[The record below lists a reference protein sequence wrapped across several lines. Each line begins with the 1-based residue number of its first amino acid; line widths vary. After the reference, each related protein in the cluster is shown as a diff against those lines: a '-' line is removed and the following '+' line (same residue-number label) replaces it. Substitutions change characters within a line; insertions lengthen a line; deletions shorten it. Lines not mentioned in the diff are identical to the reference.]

1 MDVLADLLQ
10 RARAHGAVF
19 AVSVCPA
26 PWGLLLDDD
35 LPLGVH
41 VALDGPTWVCVE
53 GQPDVCLEAGDLALV
68 AAGRP
73 HRLGSA
79 PDVAA
84 RTLDEVRAH
93 RTPGEADVFVLPGD
107 GPVSRVLCGAYR
119 FHGDLCAQL
128 VAAIPDLLVVRAGEL
143 PHLRGVVD
151 VMVDETSSARPG
163 RSVLLDRLLDVVLV
177 EVVRW
182 WFDHGTTAVPG
193 WYRALHDPQIGAAL
207 RVIHETPGRGWTVP
221 SLAREVGL
229 SRATLAR
236 RFHELVGVPPATYLT
251 EWRMRVAVE
260 QLRDSDDDVGRIGRA
275 LGYSSDAAFSAAF
288 RRAHGQSPS
297 AMRAA
302 IRHRSR
308 DRSDHENAGLAVHA

>member
-26 PWGLLLDDD
+26 PWGLLLDDE

-41 VALDGPTWVCVE
+41 VALDGPTWVCVDGE
-53 GQPDVCLEAGDLALV
+53 LPVCLQPGDLALV

-79 PDVAA
+79 PDVAV
-84 RTLDEVRAH
+84 RTLDQVRAH
-93 RTPGEADVFVLPGD
+93 RAPGEADVFVLPGD

-128 VAAIPDLLVVRAGEL
+128 VAAIPDLLVVRAGDL
-143 PHLRGVVD
+143 PHLRGIVD

-163 RSVLLDRLLDVVLV
+163 RSVVLDRLLDVVLV

-182 WFDHGTTAVPG
+182 WFDRSTTDAPA

-207 RVIHETPGRGWTVP
+207 RMIHETPGRAWTVP
-221 SLAREVGL
+221 ALARDVGL

-251 EWRMRVAVE
+251 EWRMRVAAE
-260 QLRDSDDDVGRIGRA
+260 QLRDSDDDIGRIGRA
-275 LGYSSDAAFSAAF
+275 LGYTSDAAFSAAF
-288 RRAHGQSPS
+288 RRIHGQSPS
-297 AMRAA
+297 AARAA
-302 IRHRSR
+302 ARRSSR
-308 DRSDHENAGLAVHA
+308 GRPGHENAVVPVHA